1 MKMKFKNDI
10 MAKMIAISI
19 VLLFPVV
26 GLILILNSDV
36 LGVEIFYLGIFLVF
50 LFPLVIV
57 TNIIRLKGKGRR

>member
-1 MKMKFKNDI
+1 MKFKNDI

-36 LGVEIFYLGIFLVF
+36 LGVETFYLGIFLVF
-50 LFPLVIV
+50 LFPLVIA